1 MLTGDVDWP
10 LTKKS
15 LNSAP
20 LTFYLKKN
28 FFKGNCL
35 NSTKKCPKIV
45 NPLRPVDKS
54 FRLKVA

>member
-28 FFKGNCL
+28 LFKGNCL

-45 NPLRPVDKS
+45 TPLWPVDIS